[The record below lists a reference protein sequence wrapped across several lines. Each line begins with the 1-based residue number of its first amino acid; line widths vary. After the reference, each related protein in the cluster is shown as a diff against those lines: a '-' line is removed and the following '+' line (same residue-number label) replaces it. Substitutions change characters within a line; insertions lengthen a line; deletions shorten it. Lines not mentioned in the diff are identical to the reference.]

1 MENKYVINW
10 EKYASLARQAAAE
23 GAVLL
28 KNDDQ
33 ALPLKKETISVFGRI
48 QFHYYKSGTGSG
60 GLVNAKYVVGITD
73 ALLEE
78 ENLSV
83 NEELAEVYRSWIA
96 EHPLTREAAGRRSPG
111 ARRKCLWKKNWWRR
125 QQPNPTRQSL

>member
-1 MENKYVINW
+1 MINW

-28 KNDDQ
+28 KNDHQ

-83 NEELAEVYRSWIA
+83 NEELAEVYRS
-96 EHPLTREAAGRRSPG
+96 
-111 ARRKCLWKKNWWRR
+111 
-125 QQPNPTRQSL
+125 